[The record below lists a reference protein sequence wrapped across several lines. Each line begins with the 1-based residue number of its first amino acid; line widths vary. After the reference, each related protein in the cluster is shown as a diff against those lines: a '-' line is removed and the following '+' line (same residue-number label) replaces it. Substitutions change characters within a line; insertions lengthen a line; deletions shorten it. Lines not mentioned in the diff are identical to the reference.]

1 MFFIHHSPIGNKTR
15 QPIDKIGTG
24 LAFFSVFRVFRGYE
38 LRLFRMMYTAALQ
51 HIKPGDWLTLL
62 LGSIFVVLLTF
73 KLWSGDLADK
83 AIIRSGGKI
92 FREVPLSRDQQIEV
106 PGPLGVSIISIQN
119 RKARIASD
127 PSPRQYCVRQGW
139 LQQAGEIALCLPNQ
153 VSVELAGSR
162 KKYDSLNY

>member
-1 MFFIHHSPIGNKTR
+1 MFS
-15 QPIDKIGTG
+15 
-24 LAFFSVFRVFRGYE
+24 
-38 LRLFRMMYTAALQ
+38 AALQ

-62 LGSIFVVLLTF
+62 LGSMFVMLLTL

-92 FREVPLSRDQQIEV
+92 FREVALSRNQQIEV
-106 PGPLGVSIISIQN
+106 RGPLGISIITIQN

-153 VSVELAGSR
+153 VSVELAGSHKR
-162 KKYDSLNY
+162 YDSLNY

>member
-1 MFFIHHSPIGNKTR
+1 MHIT
-15 QPIDKIGTG
+15 
-24 LAFFSVFRVFRGYE
+24 
-38 LRLFRMMYTAALQ
+38 ALQ

-62 LGSIFVVLLTF
+62 LGSVCVVLLAL
-73 KLWSGDLADK
+73 KLWSGDVADK

-92 FREVPLSRDQQIEV
+92 FREVTLSRDQQIEV
-106 PGPLGVSIISIQN
+106 PGPLGVSIIAIEN

-153 VSVELAGSR
+153 VSVELTGSK

>member
-1 MFFIHHSPIGNKTR
+1 
-15 QPIDKIGTG
+15 
-24 LAFFSVFRVFRGYE
+24 
-38 LRLFRMMYTAALQ
+38 MYATSLP

-62 LGSIFVVLLTF
+62 LGSLFVVMLTLT
-73 KLWSGDLADK
+73 LWGGDLADK

-92 FREVPLSRDQQIEV
+92 FREAPLSRDQQIEV
-106 PGPLGVSIISIQN
+106 PGPLGVSIINIQQ

-139 LQQAGEIALCLPNQ
+139 LQLAGEIALCLPNQ
-153 VSVELAGSR
+153 VSVELVGSR

>member
-1 MFFIHHSPIGNKTR
+1 
-15 QPIDKIGTG
+15 
-24 LAFFSVFRVFRGYE
+24 
-38 LRLFRMMYTAALQ
+38 MYASALQ

-62 LGSIFVVLLTF
+62 LGSIFVVLLTH

-83 AIIRSGGKI
+83 VIIRSGGKI

-106 PGPLGVSIISIQN
+106 RGPLGISVVSI
-119 RKARIASD
+119 REHKARIASD
-127 PSPRQYCVRQGW
+127 PGPRQYCVRQGW

-162 KKYDSLNY
+162 KRYDSLNY

>member
-1 MFFIHHSPIGNKTR
+1 M
-15 QPIDKIGTG
+15 
-24 LAFFSVFRVFRGYE
+24 LA
-38 LRLFRMMYTAALQ
+38 TA
-51 HIKPGDWLTLL
+51 HIKAGDWLTLL
-62 LGSIFVVLLTF
+62 LGSICVVLITL

-92 FREVPLSRDQQIEV
+92 FLEVSLSRDRLIEV
-106 PGPLGVSIISIQN
+106 PGSLGTSIIKINQ
-119 RKARIASD
+119 RKARIDSD

-153 VSVELAGSR
+153 VSIELAGSR